1 MLDAVQ
7 LALEKDR
14 GRRKS
19 ETGAAE
25 LKSRF
30 ETLTARE
37 REIMGWV
44 VTGLMN
50 KQIAANVGLVTSPKS
65 KKPAYARTLVH
76 STLSKK
82 PVRLMPKWPNASSA
96 KASAIGDD
104 EEGH

>member
-82 PVRLMPKWPNASSA
+82 PVRLMPKLPNVFGKS
-96 KASAIGDD
+96 IVYR
-104 EEGH
+104 